1 MKRKVM
7 AIFLA
12 TVMALGLA
20 ACGGTAENVS
30 ETAPADAEDSAE
42 VPDKNES
49 TAVSESTENG
59 EGKTFK
65 IGMMIGLTGA
75 NAALGVDGRDA
86 VQLYLDQVNYT
97 IGDYKID
104 LIVEDDEAG
113 ADGALTKAKKLV
125 EMDKVDLLLGP
136 HAAAG
141 AYALLPYIEEVKVPL
156 YIPGASGD
164 DVTMRQASQYAVRTG
179 TTSSQPMFPLGSFC
193 YTDLGYETGAII
205 SYDNSYGW
213 EIAGGFQQGFEN
225 EGGKI
230 VYRIFVP
237 VGTQDFSPY
246 ISQIPVDKVD
256 FLFFNL
262 SGADSV
268 RMTSQLADYGLAGEL
283 PIVAGATPCDEATLD
298 QLNECCVGFYS
309 ALAYA
314 ATLDTPANKDF
325 VSSFEEAYGRKPGF
339 VAEQYYTGM
348 LFLAAALE
356 NCEDPY
362 DALTLI
368 NTISET
374 KVDNAPR
381 GPVTIDDYG
390 NVIHNVYIR
399 KVEVVDGVRQNTV
412 VKTYENVSQFWTFD
426 PEEFLKQPSYSAE
439 FPEISK

>member
-1 MKRKVM
+1 MKKL
-7 AIFLA
+7 LA
-12 TVMALGLA
+12 MLLA
-20 ACGGTAENVS
+20 VAMTLSLVACGNQTSNSGGGTPSDGGNTADQPS
-30 ETAPADAEDSAE
+30 GQPETSG
-42 VPDKNES
+42 S
-49 TAVSESTENG
+49 
-59 EGKTFK
+59 KTFK

-75 NAALGVDGRDA
+75 NAALGEDGRDA
-86 VQLYLDQVNYT
+86 VELYLEQVGYT
-97 IGDYKID
+97 IGDYSIE
-104 LIVEDDEAG
+104 LIVEDDEAS

-125 EMDKVDLLLGP
+125 EMDQVDMLLGP

-141 AYALLPYIEEVKVPL
+141 AYALLPYIEETQMAL

-164 DVTMRQASQYAVRTG
+164 DVTMRQRSEYAVRTG

-193 YTDLGYETGAII
+193 YTDLDYKTGAII
-205 SYDNSYGW
+205 SYDNSYGY

-237 VGTQDFSPY
+237 NGTTDFSPY
-246 ISQIPVDKVD
+246 ISQIPVDDVD

-268 RMTSQLADYGLAGEL
+268 RMTAQLADYGLADEL
-283 PIVAGATPCDEATLD
+283 QIIAGATPCDEATLD
-298 QLNECCVGFYS
+298 QLNACCEGFYS

-314 ATLDTPANKDF
+314 ATLDTPANQAF
-325 VSSFEEAYGRKPGF
+325 VEAFEEAYGRKPGF

-348 LFLAAALE
+348 LFLAEALK
-356 NCEDPY
+356 NCDDPY

-368 NTISET
+368 DAIKNT

-381 GPVTIDDYG
+381 GPVAIDEYG
-390 NVIHNVYIR
+390 NVVHNVYIR

-412 VKTYENVSQFWTFD
+412 VKTYEDVSQFWTFD
-426 PEEFLKQPSYSAE
+426 PAEFLQQPAYSAD
-439 FPEISK
+439 FPAVSQ